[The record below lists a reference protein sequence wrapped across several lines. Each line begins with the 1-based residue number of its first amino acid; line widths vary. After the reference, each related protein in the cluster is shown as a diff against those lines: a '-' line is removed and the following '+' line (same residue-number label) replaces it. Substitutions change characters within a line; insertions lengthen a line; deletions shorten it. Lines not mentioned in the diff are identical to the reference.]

1 MINIYKLEDNFRFR
15 KYDTWD
21 DGKFSGPLS
30 DLDIKESEVE
40 KRFNTSYY
48 RTENVKAAES
58 KSDDK
63 PDDKPEAKDK
73 PTEKFEIDIR
83 EL

>member
-1 MINIYKLEDNFRFR
+1 MIDIYKLGEDFRFK

-21 DGKFSGPLS
+21 NGKFSGPLS
-30 DLDIKESEVE
+30 DLDIKEDEI
-40 KRFNTSYY
+40 KRRFNTSYY
-48 RTENVKAAES
+48 VTVDEKES

-63 PDDKPEAKDK
+63 TTKKI
-73 PTEKFEIDIR
+73 EINIK

>member
-1 MINIYKLEDNFRFR
+1 MIVIYKLGEDFKFS

-21 DGKFSGPLS
+21 NGKFSGPLS
-30 DLDIKESEVE
+30 SLDLKEDEVK

-48 RTENVKAAES
+48 RTAGDES
-58 KSDDK
+58 KGK
-63 PDDKPEAKDK
+63 K
-73 PTEKFEIDIR
+73 TEKIEINIK